1 MTDDDEAR
9 GVSHD
14 AIVDGRTNERTNERT
29 SERTDGRTRMIELAR
44 SLRARICFRGRRA
57 ALNRCTLR
65 GDPVLEIG
73 IDVIRYAPNRYPEG
87 KSKTEREEGR
97 EREEKRERDRQMGN
111 IFRIPWSCIVC
122 TVRLASAAFTCD
134 ARRRYCPIAFHS

>member
-14 AIVDGRTNERTNERT
+14 AIVDGRTNERT
-29 SERTDGRTRMIELAR
+29 SELTDGRERLNSFAR

-57 ALNRCTLR
+57 ALDRCTLR

-87 KSKTEREEGR
+87 KSVTEREEGR
-97 EREEKRERDRQMGN
+97 EREEKRERERDRQMGN

-122 TVRLASAAFTCD
+122 TVRLASAAFACD
-134 ARRRYCPIAFHS
+134 ARRRHCPIAFHS